1 MASIN
6 RIRHIWAI
14 MVSLMKLPTI
24 SCVDIM
30 NSTGLFEASERLGTW
45 TIARNIVLEACK
57 HLSDAVF
64 FLGDMIRYKLKED
77 ADMIFDYTW
86 EREFGNTD
94 LSGNPIIKLY
104 RRTLHDYKEEI
115 DCIVDDFI
123 AVASVVPED
132 QAEIIDQT
140 YCDRTIR
147 VGKLIDKLF
156 QDADGKKGQN
166 TNAKPPSNLLVG
178 VDKLY
183 FRTIILDSCKPP
195 IPEAHGG
202 LYGYATED
210 EIKSLSLTFWTNIK
224 QVTTRDIHQKFL
236 NLVMVPVKQNDIE
249 SRLSNAIQ
257 CGVVERQVDKLIKQ
271 LVDKT
276 NVDALELEKLV
287 KNSNAMIRKPINKL
301 KRDELQQLYGVTR
314 EELEETQQKKE
325 KELKKFIA
333 MKKETLSA
341 INTVN
346 GKSANK
352 WNKSIL
358 ENESED
364 DIKDDNESLDEYF
377 IQESNEYISQ

>member
-1 MASIN
+1 M
-6 RIRHIWAI
+6 
-14 MVSLMKLPTI
+14 
-24 SCVDIM
+24 
-30 NSTGLFEASERLGTW
+30 G
-45 TIARNIVLEACK
+45 
-57 HLSDAVF
+57 
-64 FLGDMIRYKLKED
+64 
-77 ADMIFDYTW
+77 
-86 EREFGNTD
+86 
-94 LSGNPIIKLY
+94 
-104 RRTLHDYKEEI
+104 
-115 DCIVDDFI
+115 
-123 AVASVVPED
+123 SVVPED

-166 TNAKPPSNLLVG
+166 TNAKPPSNMRNSDDEKEEKSMQQNGTQYTNLLVG

-183 FRTIILDSCKPP
+183 FRMIILDSCKPP